1 MGTRQGPLLD
11 GGGPAESW
19 GMSWEYNS
27 LIHMREDR
35 GLDSQ
40 MVAAWVRTDIW
51 IIDVMGAESSRA
63 VDW

>member
-1 MGTRQGPLLD
+1 M